1 MGRRDVINSMMSQ
14 LPTLP
19 ALLERGGDPP
29 PRSSASWLQFTI
41 VLIAGCAHAA
51 GIAWP
56 FSFGLGLGLASGQAV
71 WWLQLLALM
80 FLAVHLDGCRSWR
93 RAAWLGWLFATAMQC
108 ATWWWLFISLHTYGG
123 LASPLAVIAVVGL
136 AAFLGLYYAAVCG
149 AFVFLAGVNHARR
162 AIVFA
167 ALWLLAELGRV
178 ALFTGFPWGEG
189 GYAQLDGPFADLVK
203 LVGVH
208 GLTFGAALAAAA
220 IAGLARRP
228 RWLNLAAV
236 TAGLLLAY
244 AASIAV
250 RVDKDA
256 VSRFTAVYPASIA
269 GALQKPFTVTLLQGN
284 IAQDEKFQGGKGIPD
299 ALSWY
304 GSQLLAAKTSLV
316 VTPET
321 AIPLLPAHLP
331 ENYLDTLANRF
342 VRPAPGASTT
352 AAIIGIPLGNSD
364 QGYTNSAI
372 AFKPQTVG
380 AKDGGDGVYRYDKH
394 HLVPFGEFV
403 HPLFKWF
410 LAIVNIPLADFN
422 SGAVSQPSFD
432 WQGQRLAPN
441 ICYEDL
447 FGEELAARF
456 RDPALSPTM
465 FVNISNIAWFGNTIA
480 IDQHLN
486 ISRMRALE
494 FERPM
499 LRATN
504 TGATAIIDDRGQV
517 TQLLER
523 HTRGALVGEVEGR
536 SGITPYAWW
545 ASRFGLWPWWAL
557 IVLVLAFAMVGGRGR
572 RKG

>member
-1 MGRRDVINSMMSQ
+1 MGRREVINSMLSQ

-19 ALLERGGDPP
+19 ALLERSGDPQ
-29 PRSSASWLQFTI
+29 PRGRVSWLQTAI

-56 FSFGLGLGLASGQAV
+56 FSFGAGLGLVPGQAV

-80 FLAVHLDGCRSWR
+80 FLAVHLDGCRSWQ
-93 RAAWLGWLFATAMQC
+93 RAAWLGWLFATAMHC

-136 AAFLGLYYAAVCG
+136 AAFLGLYYAAVCA
-149 AFVFLAGVNHARR
+149 AFVFLAGVNR
-162 AIVFA
+162 AQRATVFA

-189 GYAQLDGPFADLVK
+189 GYAQLDGPFADLAK

-236 TAGLLLAY
+236 AAGLLLAF

-250 RVDKDA
+250 RVDREGA
-256 VSRFTAVYPASIA
+256 SRFTAVYPASIA

-299 ALSWY
+299 ALNWY
-304 GSQLLAAKTSLV
+304 GAQLLAAKTSLV

-331 ENYLDTLANRF
+331 EHYLDRLANHF

-352 AAIIGIPLGNSD
+352 AAIIGIPLGNRD
-364 QGYTNSAI
+364 TGYTNSAI
-372 AFKPQTVG
+372 AFKPQTTG
-380 AKDGGDGVYRYDKH
+380 ARDGGDGVYRYDKH

-456 RDPALSPTM
+456 REPALSPTM
-465 FVNISNIAWFGNTIA
+465 FVNISNIAWFGNSIA

-504 TGATAIIDDRGQV
+504 TGATAIIDYRGQV

-557 IVLVLAFAMVGGRGR
+557 IVLVLAFAVVGGRGR